1 MSYATYE
8 EMEMAVEERFE
19 EEIDELKSKIEGL
32 EEDLAG
38 SSDEI
43 QHLQEREADLEHQRD
58 KLQGDLEEA
67 QHFID
72 WVRDAYP
79 KVIDDYNAVMLIQGE
94 GYGIP
99 KQSSIQD

>member
-1 MSYATYE
+1 MTYATYE
-8 EMEMAVEERFE
+8 ELEMAVEERFE
-19 EEIDELKSKIEGL
+19 EEIDELKSKIESL
-32 EEDLAG
+32 EEEVDNLDA
-38 SSDEI
+38 ENA
-43 QHLQEREADLEHQRD
+43 HLNDRETDLEQQRD

-99 KQSSIQD
+99 KHSSI

>member
-1 MSYATYE
+1 MSYASYE

-19 EEIDELKSKIEGL
+19 EEIDELKTKLESL
-32 EEDLAG
+32 EEEVQG
-38 SSDEI
+38 MDEEI
-43 QHLQEREADLEHQRD
+43 RNLYDRESDLENQRD
-58 KLQGDLEEA
+58 KLQGDLHEA

-79 KVIDDYNAVMLIQGE
+79 KVVDDYNAVMLIQGG

-99 KQSSIQD
+99 KHGSV

>member
-1 MSYATYE
+1 MRFASHE
-8 EMEMAVEERFE
+8 ELEESVRDEFAEEIEKLQNKVESLE
-19 EEIDELKSKIEGL
+19 EEVDNLDAEN
-32 EEDLAG
+32 A
-38 SSDEI
+38 
-43 QHLQEREADLEHQRD
+43 HLNDRETDLEQQRD
-58 KLQGDLEEA
+58 KLQGDLNEA

-99 KQSSIQD
+99 KHGSI

>member
-1 MSYATYE
+1 MRFASHE

-19 EEIDELKSKIEGL
+19 EEIDELKSKIESL
-32 EEDLAG
+32 EEEVNNLDAENAHLNDRETDLK
-38 SSDEI
+38 
-43 QHLQEREADLEHQRD
+43 QQRD
-58 KLQGDLEEA
+58 KLQGDLDET

-79 KVIDDYNAVMLIQGE
+79 NAINEYNAVMLIQGD

-99 KQSSIQD
+99 KHGSI

>member
-1 MSYATYE
+1 MSYASYE

-19 EEIDELKSKIEGL
+19 EEIDELKKKLESL
-32 EEDLAG
+32 EEEVQG
-38 SSDEI
+38 MDEEI
-43 QHLQEREADLEHQRD
+43 RNLYDRESDLENQRD
-58 KLQGDLEEA
+58 KLQGDLHEA

-79 KVIDDYNAVMLIQGE
+79 KVVDDYNAVMLIQGG

-99 KQSSIQD
+99 KHGSV

>member
-19 EEIDELKSKIEGL
+19 EEIDELKSKIEEL

-43 QHLQEREADLEHQRD
+43 QHLQERESDLEQQRD
-58 KLQGDLEEA
+58 KLEGDLHEA

-72 WVRDAYP
+72 WVKDAYP

-99 KQSSIQD
+99 KHSSI

>member
-1 MSYATYE
+1 MSYASHE
-8 EMEMAVEERFE
+8 ELEESVRDEFAEEIEKLQNKVESLE
-19 EEIDELKSKIEGL
+19 EEVDNLDAEN
-32 EEDLAG
+32 A
-38 SSDEI
+38 
-43 QHLQEREADLEHQRD
+43 HLNDRETDLEQQRD
-58 KLQGDLEEA
+58 KL

-99 KQSSIQD
+99 KHGSI